1 MLIVEKIVEIRSV
14 LTESLRMTGK
24 NRPRKAAGR
33 GLCMIGTEHVNS
45 FLQKIRAKPD
55 PKISTKM
62 IH

>member
-45 FLQKIRAKPD
+45 FLQKFEL
-55 PKISTKM
+55 SLT
-62 IH
+62 